1 MLLLCKIYSN
11 NMEEIIVCVVSGEKA
26 SVEVINSKNV
36 VGKKRVNRG
45 DLYLLENTN
54 RIFEKKQNKSNILD
68 EFKQNK
74 TNQLICFEL
83 KYFYVLAIGLKIDS
97 YLEAIEFIK
106 EGWQVNAVGK
116 IKDTT
121 HHLYCDG
128 EKEKLVV
135 ISGIE
140 KIDGVEKYFKAGEDF
155 FKY

>member
-1 MLLLCKIYSN
+1 M
-11 NMEEIIVCVVSGEKA
+11 CVVSGKKS

-45 DLYLLENTN
+45 NLYLLENTN
-54 RIFEKKQNKSNILD
+54 RVFEKKPNK
-68 EFKQNK
+68 KQ
-74 TNQLICFEL
+74 QLICFEL

-121 HHLYCDG
+121 QHLYCDD

-135 ISGIE
+135 ISCIE
-140 KIDGVEKYFKAGEDF
+140 KIDGIEKYFKAGEDF
-155 FKY
+155 LKY

>member
-1 MLLLCKIYSN
+1 M
-11 NMEEIIVCVVSGEKA
+11 CVVSGEKS

-45 DLYLLENTN
+45 NLYLLENTN
-54 RIFEKKQNKSNILD
+54 RVFEKKPNK
-68 EFKQNK
+68 KQ
-74 TNQLICFEL
+74 QLICFEL

-121 HHLYCDG
+121 HHLYCDD

-140 KIDGVEKYFKAGEDF
+140 KIDGIEKYFKAGEDF